1 MNLFNCFQAVGF
13 YSILPLA
20 IQWMFA
26 NQYNVWGYILA
37 VIMFVGFIALS
48 NLVNEGLR

>member
-13 YSILPLA
+13 YTALPLA

-26 NQYNVWGYILA
+26 NNYNVWGYITSA
-37 VIMFVGFIALS
+37 VLLIGYVLLS
-48 NLVNEGLR
+48 ILTADGLK

>member
-37 VIMFVGFIALS
+37 VIMFIGYCMLAVAVSESLK
-48 NLVNEGLR
+48 